1 MSNKTAT
8 ATPILVL
15 VAICVIAATLLGLV
29 HNVTDPVIRDA
40 EEAEARAIYESLFPQ
55 ASTFEELPTSVEGC
69 DGIQAAFD
77 DAGNQIG
84 MVIVASG
91 RGYGGQVPV
100 AVAFDSDGT
109 VRSMVVM
116 ENEETPG
123 LGSKATGGSY
133 LDQYVGRAARPI
145 GEKDVDLV
153 SGATITSKAV
163 LSAFNTAVTAY
174 EEARS

>member
-1 MSNKTAT
+1 MSKKTAT
-8 ATPILVL
+8 AVPILVL
-15 VAICVIAATLLGLV
+15 VAICVVAATLLGFV
-29 HNVTDPVIRDA
+29 HNATDPVIREA
-40 EEAEARAIYESLFPQ
+40 EEAETRAIYMSLFPQ

-69 DGIQAAFD
+69 DVIQAAFD

-84 MVIVASG
+84 MVVVASG

-109 VRSMVVM
+109 VHDVVVM

-123 LGSKATGGSY
+123 LGSKATEGSY
-133 LDQYVGRAARPI
+133 LDQYVGLTAQPI
-145 GEKDVDLV
+145 GEEDVDLV